1 MLGSTLRP
9 ATGRLPAAGFT
20 ALVLLVATS
29 AFAEVTN
36 VTITSRK
43 PVAGGQA
50 FGTVGAYEKLT
61 GRITFALDPNHARN
75 KAIVDLALA
84 PLATDKRVHF
94 SADLFVLQP
103 ADRARGNGVLLFEVA
118 NRGRKGLL
126 GMFNGGANANDPE
139 AAADFG
145 DGFLLREGYTLVW
158 IGWQLDVAA
167 PLLTIDA
174 PRPDLKGKPDTV
186 RITFIVDAA
195 APEASP
201 ADMPRYRPFD
211 VNDPGATLSVRDR
224 FWSPAANVPRE
235 KWSFVA
241 SSERPRVKLEGGF
254 EPGRVYELS
263 YRSVDAQVAGVGFAA
278 MRDAAA
284 AFRYRDDLPVNGKSA
299 YIFGI
304 SQSGRFVRQFL
315 AEGFNVDEKDR
326 QAFDAA
332 WPHIAGAGQGSF
344 NERFAKPGYSS
355 FDATRFPFAD
365 SEQPGPAGTRGGILA
380 GYSPAHQP
388 KIFYTDT
395 PVEYW
400 GQGRAA
406 ALTHVSIDGRSDLTL
421 PENVRRYFLT
431 GTQHGP
437 SAFPPNRNGGGRELS
452 NPIVQ
457 RQAMRALLRALHQW
471 TSAGTMPPASRYPR
485 LADKT
490 LVPLDQFVFPS
501 LAGIGDLRALE
512 GPSYRTAADS
522 TPLPY
527 LVPQVDADGNEL
539 AGIRVPDVSVPLAT
553 TTGWNFRAE
562 RVGNPT
568 AIYPLLGAYL
578 PLPRTRA
585 ERASGKDPRASIDER
600 YANKDA
606 YLRRVRAAALDLVKG
621 RYVLDEDVASI
632 MTRAAAHWDWATGA
646 TAKPNSQ

>member
-1 MLGSTLRP
+1 MRRVHVLFLLSLCLVQ
-9 ATGRLPAAGFT
+9 AT
-20 ALVLLVATS
+20 

-61 GRITFALDPNHARN
+61 GRITFALDPAHARN
-75 KAIVDLALA
+75 KGIVDLALA

-103 ADRARGNGVLLFEVA
+103 ADRGKGNGVLLFEVA
-118 NRGRKGLL
+118 NRGRKGLI
-126 GMFNGGANANDPE
+126 GMFNGGSNGNDPD
-139 AAADFG
+139 AVADFG
-145 DGFLLREGYTLVW
+145 DGFLLRDGYTLVW
-158 IGWQLDVAA
+158 IGWQFDVAA
-167 PLLTIDA
+167 PQLTIDA
-174 PRPDLKGKPDTV
+174 PRPDFKGKPDTV
-186 RITFIVDAA
+186 RITFMVDAA

-201 ADMPRYRPFD
+201 ADMPRYRPLD
-211 VNDPGATLSVRDR
+211 PNDASATLSVRDR
-224 FWSPAANVPRE
+224 FWSAATPLPRA
-235 KWSFVA
+235 KWSFVPA
-241 SSERPRVKLEGGF
+241 SERPRIRLDGGF

-278 MRDAAA
+278 MRDAAS
-284 AFRYRDDLPVNGKSA
+284 AFRYRDDLPVGGTSA

-304 SQSGRFVRQFL
+304 SQSGRFLRQFL

-326 QAFDAA
+326 KAFDAA

-365 SEQPGPAGTRGGILA
+365 SEQPGLEGARGGLLA
-380 GYSPAHQP
+380 GYTAPQLP

-406 ALTHVSIDGRSDLTL
+406 ALAHVSIDGTTDLTL
-421 PENVRRYFLT
+421 PDHVRRYFLT

-437 SAFPPNRNGGGRELS
+437 AAFPPSRGAGREMG
-452 NPIVQ
+452 NPVMQ
-457 RQAMRALLRALHQW
+457 RQVMRALLRALHQW
-471 TSAGTMPPASRYPR
+471 TSAGTAPPASRYPR
-485 LADKT
+485 LSDKT
-490 LVPLDQFVFPS
+490 LVRADQFVFPALS
-501 LAGIGDLRALE
+501 GVGDLRATE
-512 GPSYRTAADS
+512 GPSHRTAAGS
-522 TPLPY
+522 APLPY
-527 LVPQVDADGNEL
+527 LVPHVDAEGNEL

-553 TTGWNFRAE
+553 TTGWNFRAA

-568 AIYPLLGAYL
+568 GLYPLLGSYI

-585 ERASGKDPRASIDER
+585 DRAAAKDPRPSIEER
-600 YANKDA
+600 YSNKDA
-606 YLRRVRAAALDLVKG
+606 YLRRVRTAAMELVKG
-621 RYVLDEDVASI
+621 RYVLEDDVESI
-632 MTRAAAHWDWATGA
+632 MMRASAHWDWATGP
-646 TAKPNSQ
+646 TSKPDSQ